1 MLLLL
6 ALHPLYPPVLLRVS
20 TWVASGS
27 PQSFVAQDL
36 LPSCPPLPGAQG
48 LSTAPRS
55 GHTRLCLV
63 VRLGEDHSAS
73 VASAFMSRKRGGW
86 VITSYGRFEAL
97 DFPQLTP
104 VSRAA
109 IEKVGDSESWRGRG
123 DRAPRTPLGAVHSGE
138 AAAESGPAAPQNL
151 AAAAAAAP

>member
-48 LSTAPRS
+48 LSTAPWS
-55 GHTRLCLV
+55 GHTSVWSSDLGKIIQRLWPLLSCL
-63 VRLGEDHSAS
+63 GSE
-73 VASAFMSRKRGGW
+73 VAG
-86 VITSYGRFEAL
+86 
-97 DFPQLTP
+97 
-104 VSRAA
+104 
-109 IEKVGDSESWRGRG
+109 
-123 DRAPRTPLGAVHSGE
+123 
-138 AAAESGPAAPQNL
+138 
-151 AAAAAAAP
+151 

>member
-1 MLLLL
+1 MVLLL

-48 LSTAPRS
+48 LSTAPWS

-63 VRLGEDHSAS
+63 ARLGEDHSAS
-73 VASAFMSRKRGGW
+73 VASAFMPRKRGGW
-86 VITSYGRFEAL
+86 AIAQALQAVALRPLTLPTSYPLASPR
-97 DFPQLTP
+97 PH
-104 VSRAA
+104 VSI
-109 IEKVGDSESWRGRG
+109 IEHHLH
-123 DRAPRTPLGAVHSGE
+123 PH
-138 AAAESGPAAPQNL
+138 
-151 AAAAAAAP
+151 